1 MDDRKLSRVIN
12 MIYSYELNKRFTIEK
27 INNTEVNTWFIYQ
40 LQKPEELIS
49 KLDRT
54 SFKRT
59 KNWLKKNYP
68 ELLI

>member
-1 MDDRKLSRVIN
+1 